1 MTFEIS
7 VGNPTNRTI
16 IKKLNDEVLT
26 IAYVF
31 HLLTDKNIPS
41 KNIFIYN
48 SETGK
53 LQDLNEWTGTPE
65 GENVI

>member
-1 MTFEIS
+1 MTIEIS
-7 VGNPTNRTI
+7 VGTQDNREIMKT
-16 IKKLNDEVLT
+16 LDDEVLA

-31 HLLTDKNIPS
+31 HLLTEKGIPS
-41 KNIFIYN
+41 KDIFIYN

-65 GENVI
+65 GEEVI